1 MKAIMNLRARLFLGI
16 SSLMTL
22 ALLGLCLGV
31 FSVIQMAQS
40 QDHLIRSNF
49 AVIEVAQQLR
59 QNLGNQ
65 LALLLERPLQR
76 QRLEQMRSDFQRTLD
91 DAITHNA
98 DGPDA
103 EQLQLARD
111 EFKAYNAFL
120 DQPGQALQ
128 GFAGDPAFSKAY
140 TQLRDHLV
148 KIQQDALG
156 DMRSEGAHARN
167 RSILIAILL
176 GLIGLAVLVLGYI
189 TAHNF
194 ARRFSAPI
202 EGLSKA
208 ADQIG
213 QGDFNVVL
221 PVSQV
226 AEMSTLIRRFGLMTE
241 SLRELKETN
250 VEALLRGQQRL
261 QALLD
266 SIDDGLLIIDQ
277 RGRIE
282 HANPVSQR
290 QLAWSNE
297 HIGLSL
303 GEALDQPALDD
314 AVHKVLGDQPLEA
327 PQDDLVIEAG
337 GETRLLAWRLSN
349 IGDAQGRTVGA
360 VLILRDVTSQ
370 RAFERVR
377 NEFVLRASHELRT
390 PVTGMHMAFGL
401 LRERLKFGPESR
413 ESDLIQTVDEEMR
426 RLVRLINDLLNF
438 SRYQSGQ
445 QKLELRPCDVGELL
459 ENVRLRFSG
468 QAAEQQVALELDM
481 QLPLPAVQID
491 RPQMERVFDNL
502 LDNALRYTPAGG
514 SIRLQARRHG
524 ERVILSV
531 EDTGEGIPYSQQ
543 SRIFE
548 PFVQIG
554 RKQGGAGLGLA
565 LCKEIARL
573 HGGRLGVHSRLGQG
587 TVFYLALPI

>member
-40 QDHLIRSNF
+40 QDQLIRNNF
-49 AVIEVAQQLR
+49 AVIEIAQQLR
-59 QNLGNQ
+59 LNLGDQ
-65 LALLLERPLQR
+65 LALLLERPLQTQQLTQAR
-76 QRLEQMRSDFQRTLD
+76 GDFQRSLD
-91 DAITHNA
+91 AAISHNA
-98 DGPDA
+98 NGADA
-103 EQLQLARD
+103 QQLRLVRD
-111 EFKAYNAFL
+111 QFNVYDAFL
-120 DQPGQALQ
+120 DRPEHPLQ
-128 GFAGDPAFSKAY
+128 GFTGNPAFSKAFSE
-140 TQLRDHLV
+140 LRDHLE
-148 KIQQDALG
+148 KMQQEALG

-176 GLIGLAVLVLGYI
+176 GLIGLAVLVLGFI
-189 TAHNF
+189 TAHSF

-202 EGLSKA
+202 EGLSRA

-213 QGDFNVVL
+213 QGNFNVVL
-221 PVSQV
+221 PVSPI

-277 RGRIE
+277 GGRIE

-303 GEALDQPALDD
+303 GEALNQPTLDD

-327 PQDDLVIEAG
+327 PQEDLVIEAG

-349 IGDAQGRTVGA
+349 INDAQGRTVGA

-401 LRERLKFGPESR
+401 LRERLTFGPESR
-413 ESDLIQTVDEEMR
+413 ESDLMRTVDEEMR

-445 QKLELRPCDVGELL
+445 QKLELRACDVGELL
-459 ENVRLRFSG
+459 ENVRLRFAG
-468 QAAEQQVALELDM
+468 QAVEQQVELDLDM
-481 QLPLPAVQID
+481 QLALPTVQID

-554 RKQGGAGLGLA
+554 RRQGGAGLGLA

>member
-40 QDHLIRSNF
+40 QDQLIRNNF
-49 AVIEVAQQLR
+49 VVIEVAQQLR

-65 LALLLERPLQR
+65 LALLLEKPLQT
-76 QRLEQMRSDFQRTLD
+76 QRLMQIRGDFRRSLE
-91 DAITHNA
+91 DAIKLSQNA
-98 DGPDA
+98 EDT
-103 EQLQLARD
+103 EQLLLAR
-111 EFKAYNAFL
+111 EQFNAYDTFL
-120 DQPGQALQ
+120 EQSDLTTQ
-128 GFAGDPAFSKAY
+128 GFTGSPTFSKSY
-140 TQLRDHLV
+140 TELRDHLV
-148 KIQQDALG
+148 KMQQDALG

-167 RSILIAILL
+167 RSILIAVLL

-221 PVSQV
+221 PVSPI
-226 AEMSTLIRRFGLMTE
+226 AELSTLIRRFGLMTE

-277 RGRIE
+277 RGQIE

-303 GEALDQPALDD
+303 GEALSQPTLDD

-349 IGDAQGRTVGA
+349 ISDAQGRTVGA

-445 QKLELRPCDVGELL
+445 QKLELRACDVGELL
-459 ENVRLRFSG
+459 ENVRLRFAG

-481 QLPLPAVQID
+481 QLPLPTVQID

-502 LDNALRYTPAGG
+502 IDNALRYTPAGG